1 MVLLK
6 PDPIFCPT
14 LDRLPE
20 EKFEIRQNANSH
32 CILLKFDENFLLS
45 FWYKKVRQNEVTAS
59 S

>member
-20 EKFEIRQNANSH
+20 KKFKIRQNANSH
-32 CILLKFDENFLLS
+32 CILHKFDENFLLS
-45 FWYKKVRQNEVTAS
+45 FCYKKVRQNEVTAS
-59 S
+59 